1 MQSHAI
7 ILASGSP
14 YRKQLLDRLRLP
26 YTVVPPDVDE
36 SNPGLS
42 APDLATYLAEKKA
55 QTVSLLH
62 RDAICIGGDQVPYC
76 QGQII
81 NKPGTLENNIVQ
93 LQQFSGQRVTFYGG
107 LCVLYPKKHI
117 RRISLYQTSVL
128 YRSLTLEQIERYVAK
143 EPALDCA
150 GALKLE
156 GLGISLIAAMDGG
169 TDITALMGMSLI
181 QLVDDLRLCGVDI

>member
-1 MQSHAI
+1 
-7 ILASGSP
+7 
-14 YRKQLLDRLRLP
+14 
-26 YTVVPPDVDE
+26 VDE

-81 NKPGTLENNIVQ
+81 NKPVTLENNIVQ

-107 LCVLYPKKHI
+107 LCVLYPPKHI
-117 RRISLYQTSVL
+117 RRVSLYKTSVL
-128 YRSLTLEQIERYVAK
+128 YRTLTLEQIERYVEK

-156 GLGISLIAAMDGG
+156 GLGISLIASIDGG
-169 TDITALMGMSLI
+169 TDVTALMGMSLI